1 MEDTELNSK
10 TIIFKIQVSVTNY
23 DNQNNII
30 SVIGGASDKNCG
42 TNKIYTNPL
51 PYFLNILLM
60 TNNWKGKLVPPS

>member
-10 TIIFKIQVSVTNY
+10 TIIFKIQVSVTNH

-42 TNKIYTNPL
+42 TNKIYTNPH
-51 PYFLNILLM
+51 
-60 TNNWKGKLVPPS
+60 